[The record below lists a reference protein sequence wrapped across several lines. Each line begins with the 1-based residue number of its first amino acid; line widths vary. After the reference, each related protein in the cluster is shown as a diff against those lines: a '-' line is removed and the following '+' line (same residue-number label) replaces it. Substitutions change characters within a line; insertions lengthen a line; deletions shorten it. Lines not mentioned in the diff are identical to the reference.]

1 MTFDFRMPP
10 TEFTRPA
17 GMRRGWP
24 HVEIGP
30 QPSAT
35 LERVL
40 ARLRTLPGVCRRP
53 ASRTIQRTRSCSRGR
68 VLTVEG
74 RAESGD
80 GEGTPPVYFLV
91 TPDFF
96 STMRTPIVRG
106 REFGPRRHRLVTV
119 GCGRERDA
127 GAERYWPGEDAIG
140 KLIRL
145 DVSSDE
151 PAREIVGSCATFPP
165 GGHRSSP
172 NPWFT
177 RPRGNSRQRRGPACA
192 GMFGRMTFVLR
203 TAGDPASLVA
213 AVQRA
218 VAEVEPDRPLANI
231 STRRVEPYF
240 FGRYAYVFV
249 LVAFALAATLIAS
262 IGVYGV
268 MSYAVAQRLR
278 EIAIRI
284 ALGADGRA
292 VFAAVARQAL
302 AIIGVGVGLGFLG
315 ALAMGR
321 LISSQL
327 WGVSPTDPRRSWQW
341 RCCSVA
347 SPPPRASRRC
357 AAPCARI
364 PCRC

>member
-1 MTFDFRMPP
+1 
-10 TEFTRPA
+10 
-17 GMRRGWP
+17 MRRGWP

-40 ARLRTLPGVCRRP
+40 ARLRTLPGVLS
-53 ASRTIQRTRSCSRGR
+53 AAGISHHLTNTIVLARTR
-68 VLTVEG
+68 LTVEG
-74 RAESGD
+74 RAEASD

-96 STMRTPIVRG
+96 STMRTPVVRG
-106 REFGPRRHRLVTV
+106 REFGPGDTESSPWVAVVNEAL
-119 GCGRERDA
+119 A
-127 GAERYWPGEDAIG
+127 GIYWPGEDAIG

-151 PAREIVGSCATFPP
+151 PAREVVGVVRDIP
-165 GGHRSSP
+165 
-172 NPWFT
+172 T
-177 RPRGNSRQRRGPACA
+177 RRAQLLAEPVVYTSIRQQASTSRA
-192 GMFGRMTFVLR
+192 GMAGIFGRMTFVLR
-203 TAGDPASLVA
+203 TAGDPRGLVA

-218 VAEVEPDRPLANI
+218 VAEVEPDRPLGSI
-231 STRRVEPYF
+231 STRRIEPYLVS
-240 FGRYAYVFV
+240 RYAYVFV

-268 MSYAVAQRLR
+268 MSYAVAQRRR
-278 EIAIRI
+278 ELAIRI

-292 VFAAVARQAL
+292 VFAAVARHAL
-302 AIIGVGVGLGFLG
+302 TIIGAGVGLGLLG

-327 WGVSPTDPRRSWQW
+327 WGITPTDPATFLAVALLVGIVAGSACLAPVRRAL
-341 RCCSVA
+341 RADPVSVLKA
-347 SPPPRASRRC
+347 D
-357 AAPCARI
+357 
-364 PCRC
+364 